1 MGQEPERT
9 CIGCRG
15 SFAKS
20 DVVRIVAAS
29 GNVIIDYREKLPG
42 RGAYVCP
49 KPGCIRKALSR
60 ESLSRA
66 LHAAGLTLPSLEELT
81 ARLAAS
87 ISEKIRSLVAMS
99 AKAGKLAAGY
109 SAVRDALGKGGVHIL
124 ICAGDLS
131 EGTREKVLLTD
142 ETHRVRRV
150 TLFTKDEL
158 GRTLGREEI
167 GVVGIED
174 RGFADAVWKE
184 AERLKSLI
192 NVHQ

>member
-1 MGQEPERT
+1 MAHEPERT

-15 SFAKS
+15 SFTKHE
-20 DVVRIVAAS
+20 VVRIVAAS

-49 KPGCIRKALSR
+49 KPECIRKALGR

-66 LHAAGLTLPSLEELT
+66 LHAAGLTLPSPEEF
-81 ARLAAS
+81 ADRLAARMR
-87 ISEKIRSLVAMS
+87 EKIRSLIAMS
-99 AKAGKLAAGY
+99 AKAGRLAAGY
-109 SAVRDALGKGGVHIL
+109 SAVRDALGKGGVFVL
-124 ICAGDLS
+124 ICARDLS
-131 EGTREKVLLTD
+131 GGTKEKVLITD
-142 ETHRVRRV
+142 EPHPVRRT
-150 TLFTKDEL
+150 TLFTKNEL
-158 GRTLGREEI
+158 GQMLGREEV